1 MFSFVHPAMTGVS
14 VLQPVVQR
22 AAEEG
27 APSHGVGIT
36 LLWIAII
43 LVAAKAA
50 GLVERFGQPSV
61 LGELVMGVILGNLT
75 LIGIGVFEQ
84 IEADQHIAF
93 LAQLGVIVLLFQ
105 VGLETDVADMQKVG
119 VRAFLVAIIGVVLP
133 FVLGTYI
140 VGPWLLPG
148 LSFHT
153 YLFLGATLTATSVG
167 ITARVFR
174 DLGRLQDPEAH
185 IILGAAVIDDVLG
198 LVILA
203 IVSAIVQEGDV
214 STLAVGFIIL
224 KAVLFLGAALLS
236 SKYIAEALNKLFARS
251 GGIGLKFTVAISMG
265 LLFAYIAELMGLAP
279 IVGAFA
285 AGLVL
290 DSQQFRHFFDNP
302 EMVDEIQQCIE
313 QSDTG
318 LKQRVRQAMDTSEV
332 QAVSEC
338 LERVDPEL
346 KDRFSKMIA
355 RPGSE
360 LRDQMYVVMNRHN
373 VRHIE
378 EMIEPISLFLVPIF
392 FVTTGMAVS
401 LEALFDLQ
409 IVLVA
414 LGITI
419 AAIIGKV
426 VAGFAAGKVN
436 KMIVGWGMVPRGEV
450 GLIFAMTGKSLGVVS
465 NEAFS
470 VIIIMVIFSTLLP
483 PPILSYLLKRSSGSG
498 PGAPPGNEKVPPR
511 PEGKKLTRQD
521 VEQQIT
527 RAGTGLQLAQSD
539 MHGQDLSNLYLPEA
553 NLQGANLNGANL
565 HGVILHRAN
574 LSQATLQQANLEN
587 SELDGTNLRRAD
599 LRRADLRGAD
609 LSRADLTNAVLR
621 DARYD
626 AHTRWPAGFRPE
638 GAGARRE
645 G

>member
-148 LSFHT
+148 LSTHA

-214 STLAVGFIIL
+214 STFAVGLIIL

-290 DSQQFRHFFDNP
+290 DSRQFRHFFDNP

-318 LKQRVRQAMDTSEV
+318 LKQRVRQAMDTSDV
-332 QAVSEC
+332 QAVNEC

-346 KDRFSKMIA
+346 KDRFSEMVA

-360 LRDQMYVVMNRHN
+360 LRDQMREVMNRHN

-378 EMIEPISLFLVPIF
+378 EVIEPISLFLVPIF

-465 NEAFS
+465 DEVFS
-470 VIIIMVIFSTLLP
+470 VIIIMVILSTLLP
-483 PPILSYLLKRSSGSG
+483 PPILSHMLKRSSGPGSG
-498 PGAPPGNEKVPPR
+498 NGETDPKPA
-511 PEGKKLTRQD
+511 GKQLTRQD
-521 VEQQIT
+521 VEQQII
-527 RAGTGLQLAQSD
+527 RSRTGLQLAQSD
-539 MHGQDLSNLYLPEA
+539 LHGQDLSNLYLSES
-553 NLQGANLNGANL
+553 NLRGANLNGANL

-587 SELDGTNLRRAD
+587 SELAGANLRGAD

-609 LSRADLTNAVLR
+609 LSRTDLTSVVLR

-626 AHTRWPAGFRPE
+626 AHTRWPKGFRPE

>member
-1 MFSFVHPAMTGVS
+1 MFSFVHPAITGVS
-14 VLQPVVQR
+14 VLQPAVQR

-84 IEADQHIAF
+84 IQADQHIAF

-148 LSFHT
+148 LSTHA

-203 IVSAIVQEGDV
+203 IVSAIVKEGDV
-214 STLAVGFIIL
+214 STLAVGHIIL

-290 DSQQFRHFFDNP
+290 DSRQFRHFFDNP

-332 QAVSEC
+332 QAVNEC

-346 KDRFSKMIA
+346 KDRFSEMVA

-360 LRDQMYVVMNRHN
+360 LRDQMCEVMNRHN

-378 EMIEPISLFLVPIF
+378 EVIEPISLFLVPIF

-401 LEALFDLQ
+401 LEALFDIQ

-419 AAIIGKV
+419 AAILGKI

-450 GLIFAMTGKSLGVVS
+450 GLIFAMTGKSLDVVS
-465 NEAFS
+465 DEVFS

-483 PPILSYLLKRSSGSG
+483 PPILSHMLKRNRGLGAGSG
-498 PGAPPGNEKVPPR
+498 EGMTGPR
-511 PEGKKLTRQD
+511 LVERKLTRED
-521 VEQQIT
+521 IEEQIT
-527 RAGTGLQLAQSD
+527 QADTGLQLAQSD
-539 MHGQDLSNLYLPEA
+539 LHGQDLSNLYLPEA
-553 NLQGANLNGANL
+553 NLRGANLNGANL

-587 SELDGTNLRRAD
+587 SELAGANLRGAN

-609 LSRADLTNAVLR
+609 LRRTDLTSVVLR

-626 AHTRWPAGFRPE
+626 VYTRWPEGFRPE
-638 GAGARRE
+638 GAGARQE